1 MRVHQP
7 GSAPDARRPAAVED
21 WSWAQ
26 TRRRL
31 HALYPL
37 ARPYKARTLLAI
49 LSLLGATVVAL
60 APPYLVGRAV
70 DEVQHGETALL
81 GRLVVAFVAAGLL
94 GIVVHATRRRTSPA
108 GRASGCSPTCATIS
122 SATCSASRSASTSA
136 TAPA

>member
-7 GSAPDARRPAAVED
+7 GGHLMRGGRPAVED

-31 HALYPL
+31 HALYTL
-37 ARPYKARTLLAI
+37 ARPYKVRTLVAI
-49 LSLLGATVVAL
+49 ISLLGATVVSL

-81 GRLVVAFVAAGLL
+81 GKLVVGLRR
-94 GIVVHATRRRTSPA
+94 GRPARDRVHVRADVFHGLD
-108 GRASGCSPTCATIS
+108 GRADA
-122 SATCSASRSASTSA
+122 R
-136 TAPA
+136 